1 MTINQKEE
9 TKKFITGA
17 ENICLIAEDSDL
29 ESISSAMALFY
40 TLKELGKNV
49 NLIIEKFP
57 QNLNFLAPS
66 VDFVSYPKNFTISI
80 PKKIVDVSQIYY
92 EKNDD
97 SLNIHLTVEKGIV
110 KKDDISFYF
119 SEVRPDIVITLKI
132 KDYQELL
139 ETKLNPFGFLLGSPI
154 LNIDSENSSQNNKN
168 FGKINLTD
176 RVSLTEIVLELITS
190 IKDGNINKDSA
201 DCLLAGLITYTD
213 NFKGDKT
220 TADIFEAAA
229 LLIKSGADLKKINEN
244 LKI

>member
-9 TKKFITGA
+9 IGKIIAGA

-40 TLKELGKNV
+40 TLKELSKNV

-66 VDFVSYPKNFTISI
+66 VDFISYPKNFTISI
-80 PKKIVDVSQIYY
+80 PKKIADIYQIYY

-97 SLNIHLTVEKGIV
+97 SLKIHLTVENGTV

-119 SEVRPDIVITLKI
+119 SEAKPDLIITLKI
-132 KDYQELL
+132 KNYQELL
-139 ETKLNPFGFLLGSPI
+139 ETKLNSFGFLLDSPV

-168 FGKINLTD
+168 FGRINLINK
-176 RVSLTEIVLELITS
+176 VSLTEIVLELITV
-190 IKDGNINKDSA
+190 IKGEIINKESA
-201 DCLLAGLITYTD
+201 DCLLAGLMIYTD
-213 NFKGDKT
+213 NFNGDKI
-220 TADIFEAAA
+220 TADIFESAA
-229 LLIKSGADLKKINEN
+229 LLMKSGADIKKINEN